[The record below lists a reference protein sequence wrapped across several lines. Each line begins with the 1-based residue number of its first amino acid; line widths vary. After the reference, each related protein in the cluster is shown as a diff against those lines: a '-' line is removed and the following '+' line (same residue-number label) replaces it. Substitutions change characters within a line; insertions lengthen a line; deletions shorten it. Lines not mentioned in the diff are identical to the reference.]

1 MPLSYLIALFIGM
14 PILELALLIK
24 LHGAVG
30 FLPTILLVFLTG
42 VAGAALVRH
51 QGLSALLNIQREM
64 AAGNLPAPQIID
76 GVMILLAGALLI
88 TPGLVTDI
96 AGFALLVPYVR
107 ERIRF
112 WLRKKLEQKARN
124 GYIEVHVN
132 RP

>member
-14 PILELALLIK
+14 PILELALLIR

-51 QGLSALLNIQREM
+51 QGISALLKIQREM

-88 TPGLVTDI
+88 TPGLVTDVV
-96 AGFALLVPYVR
+96 GFALLVPYVR

-112 WLRKKLEQKARN
+112 WLRKKLEQKMQS